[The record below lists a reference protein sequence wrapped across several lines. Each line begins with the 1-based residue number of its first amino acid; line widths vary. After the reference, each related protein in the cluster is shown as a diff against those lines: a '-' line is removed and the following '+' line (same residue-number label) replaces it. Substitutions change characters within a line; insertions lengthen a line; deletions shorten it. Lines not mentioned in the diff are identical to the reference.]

1 MKALSGSANQRT
13 PAFDLE
19 SPKKPDLTE
28 SNVKRAR
35 LLLEK
40 KKKQFEEKLDQNAV
54 AVDRDHTM
62 TVAAAF

>member
-1 MKALSGSANQRT
+1 MKALSGGTNQRT

-28 SNVKRAR
+28 SSVKRAR

-40 KKKQFEEKLDQNAV
+40 KKKQFEEKLDQHVV
-54 AVDRDHTM
+54 AVDRDQTLS
-62 TVAAAF
+62 VAAAF